1 MKLLTT
7 ATTTMLIG
15 ITSIAFANS
24 EAWNEREQ
32 LTGDWGGFRTSLEDK
47 GIDPFLYYDSI
58 AAASVS
64 GGIQKDDQFTGQV
77 YAGVHLDFDKMFGWD
92 GTTGKI
98 SIVNRHG
105 NGISENVGG
114 IYDPMTINGGADGQ
128 VTWLYEVWVEKMLG
142 TDWALKLG
150 RTSMDEDFA
159 NSDLYRY
166 SLSTSINGPI
176 RSMMLDNAQIFSF
189 PLALWGGRLKYKP
202 SDEHQFQLGAYQI
215 NDNPF
220 GTHLKG
226 TDWGIDSDDG
236 ITFMAQYDW
245 TPEVFDRPARFY
257 VGAAYSD
264 YDYTD
269 FDGGESSSMLT
280 FYGHAEVEV
289 IDDLKLFA
297 FGAYNSQ
304 EESAKVPLQISA
316 GANWKGLI
324 PGREDDHTVFFATYG
339 QISDDYGKYVTLAD
353 VDQEFVFELGHRI
366 QLTPAIYVQ
375 PAVQYIVEPGG
386 GTNGDLDD
394 AVVLGM
400 WIGMSF

>member
-1 MKLLTT
+1 MKII
-7 ATTTMLIG
+7 TTTMLIG
-15 ITSIAFANS
+15 LTSIAFANG

-32 LTGDWGGFRTSLEDK
+32 VTGDWGGLRTSLEDK
-47 GIDPFLYYDSI
+47 GIDAFLYYDSI

-64 GGIQKDDQFTGQV
+64 GGIQHDDQFTGQV
-77 YAGVHLDFDKMFGWD
+77 YAGVRLDFEKMFGWD
-92 GTTGKI
+92 TTTGKI

-105 NGISENVGG
+105 NGISHNVGG

-128 VTWLYEVWVEKMLG
+128 VTWLYEVWLEKMFGDNL
-142 TDWALKLG
+142 AIKFG

-189 PLALWGGRLKYKP
+189 PLALWGARAKYKI

-236 ITFMAQYDW
+236 VTYMAQYDW
-245 TPEVFDRPARFY
+245 TPDVFDRPARFY
-257 VGAAYSD
+257 FGVAHSV

-269 FDGGESSSMLT
+269 FDGGESSSMT
-280 FYGHAEVEV
+280 TVYGHGEVEV
-289 IDDLKLFA
+289 AEGLRLFA
-297 FGAYNSQ
+297 FGAYNPQ
-304 EESAKVPLQISA
+304 EESAKIPLQISG

-324 PGREDDHTVFFATYG
+324 PGRENDHTVFFATYG
-339 QISDDYGKYVTLAD
+339 QVSDEYGDHVTLAD
-353 VDQEFVFELGHRI
+353 VDSEMVFELGHRI
-366 QLTPAIYVQ
+366 QLTPAFYIQ
-375 PAVQYIVEPGG
+375 PAVQYIVDPGG
-386 GTNGDLDD
+386 GTNGNVDD
-394 AVVLGM
+394 AFVVGA